1 MQLYT
6 IDQWILFFMFYCLCG
21 WIWESCYVSAMERR
35 WVNRGF
41 LHGPLLPIYGSG
53 ALVIL
58 ISTIWVKDN
67 LWLVFLF
74 GMIAATVLEYV
85 TGAVMEKLFKVRYW
99 DYSKQK
105 LNLKG
110 YICLT
115 SSLAWG

>member
-1 MQLYT
+1 M
-6 IDQWILFFMFYCLCG
+6 
-21 WIWESCYVSAMERR
+21 SAMERR

-85 TGAVMEKLFKVRYW
+85 TGAVMEN
-99 DYSKQK
+99 S
-105 LNLKG
+105 LKYVTG
-110 YICLT
+110 IT
-115 SSLAWG
+115 PNRS